1 MKAATARVR
10 ILFLIR
16 FSLYGKGG
24 MSGVAIRPA
33 RFTPIKIGTHAL
45 NGTTKALGGGL
56 KDPERDECPRV
67 GEPEHVHEL

>member
-1 MKAATARVR
+1 MDR
-10 ILFLIR
+10 
-16 FSLYGKGG
+16 KGG

-33 RFTPIKIGTHAL
+33 RLPLMKIGTHAL

-67 GEPEHVHEL
+67 GESEHVDEL